1 MRYIGGKSLLID
13 NINNVIDS
21 ELPNIKSVIDLFA
34 GSGAVS
40 NNFKIKG
47 YRTISND
54 FLYFS
59 YVMLKG
65 SIGINKQPS
74 FKMLGIK
81 EPVKYLNNLKI
92 TDTKVNKDDCFIYN
106 NYSPIGDCQ
115 RMYFQPNNALKIDI
129 IRITIQ
135 KWFDNGYITENEYY
149 YLLSSLINAV
159 PSVANIAGVF
169 AAYLKYWDKRTYKPL
184 ILATPEIISSSENNK
199 CYNVDFTDILS
210 KECDLMYADPPYN
223 SREYL
228 PNYHI
233 LETIAKYDYPKIYGV
248 TGMRNYE
255 EQKSLFCK
263 KNTVYNAFET
273 MIRDCKS
280 KYILISY
287 NNESLLSTEK
297 LSEICQKYAMNNSFK
312 LFEYDYRR
320 YKNKIPNNNIGLKE
334 QLYVLRRH

>member
-1 MRYIGGKSLLID
+1 MRYIGGKSLLLN
-13 NINNVIDS
+13 NINNVIES
-21 ELPNIKSVIDLFA
+21 EFSDITSVIDLFA
-34 GSGAVS
+34 GSGVVS
-40 NNFKIKG
+40 DNFKTKG

-59 YVMLKG
+59 YVMLKS
-65 SIGINKQPS
+65 SIEINKQPS
-74 FKMLGIK
+74 FKSLGIK
-81 EPVKYLNNLKI
+81 EPIKYLNELKI
-92 TDTKVNKDDCFIYN
+92 TNTEINKVDCFIYN
-106 NYSPIGDCQ
+106 NYSPVGNCQ
-115 RMYFQPNNALKIDI
+115 RMYFQPDNALKIDI

-135 KWFDNGYITENEYY
+135 NWFDNGYITENEYY

-159 PSVANIAGVF
+159 PFVANITGIF

-184 ILATPEIISSSENNK
+184 MLTEPKIINNSK
-199 CYNVDFTDILS
+199 NNECYNADFTEILS

-248 TGMRNYE
+248 TGMRNYK

-263 KNTVYNAFET
+263 KNTVADAFET

-287 NNESLLSTEK
+287 NNESLLPTEK
-297 LSEICQKYAMNNSFK
+297 LSEICQTYAINNSFK

-334 QLYVLRRH
+334 QLYILRRN